1 MFANEAPTDHDQVS
15 RHLSIS
21 KSFVYLSI
29 FLYMQGK
36 SWAWFGFFGS
46 LMLLMGGLANLVK
59 VLKMQDGIQLEKL
72 RGGAQD
78 RLVQEREGRVP
89 LVL

>member
-1 MFANEAPTDHDQVS
+1 
-15 RHLSIS
+15 
-21 KSFVYLSI
+21 
-29 FLYMQGK
+29 MQGK

-46 LMLLMGGLANLVK
+46 LMLLIGGLANLVK